1 MSTIVHAIF
10 LPRIVRGRDIYK
22 DLSSYSFNA
31 AEKTFLAS
39 EVAGISNF
47 LSWDSKKCTVLTKAC
62 NRYRLPYTTVL
73 NWMNKVKCNKPIV
86 ESRGRPKA
94 MDAAASE
101 KFVTT
106 LLERRKAK
114 DAMPVAQALVLM
126 NEVISDTKR
135 RQGKR
140 GQDAISN
147 VSLTTQKKLF
157 KLHHVLKSKPQTLTG
172 ARLKA
177 CLCPRISY

>member
-1 MSTIVHAIF
+1 
-10 LPRIVRGRDIYK
+10 
-22 DLSSYSFNA
+22 
-31 AEKTFLAS
+31 
-39 EVAGISNF
+39 
-47 LSWDSKKCTVLTKAC
+47 
-62 NRYRLPYTTVL
+62 
-73 NWMNKVKCNKPIV
+73 
-86 ESRGRPKA
+86 

-101 KFVTT
+101 KFVTI